1 MTNQSEPE
9 KEFEEQLTAAWEA
22 FEEGDV
28 DEARRIAAELQRQLP
43 EAPEVPLLLSAC
55 ALDDGDIAGTLALL
69 GRAAQMDPE
78 WAEPD
83 MRIAEILAAEGETEK
98 ALEHAA
104 AAEQKAEEESE
115 LLEAVAIKAGLEL
128 ELDRVKVARQTLSVL
143 PGPAAVN
150 GEPGL
155 LCELA
160 HLFLGVEDAKLA
172 RAWFERALA
181 LDRNNADA
189 WHGLGLAAEL
199 AGDEESKRSA
209 WLETLRLDTEDDSEL
224 PELLSEQ
231 QVAEVAEAAL
241 GELPPR
247 ARRLLDHIP
256 ILIADRPAQKDVAT
270 GLDPRLLGL
279 FAGTAYPEVSALGGS
294 PQLTQ
299 ILLFRRNLERA
310 VEDEEELRDEIRTT
324 LLHETGHFFGMSEDD
339 LHGVGLG

>member
-1 MTNQSEPE
+1 MNNPVNEEQVL
-9 KEFEEQLTAAWEA
+9 EEQLAAAWEA

-28 DEARRIAAELQRQLP
+28 EEARRVARELERQLP

-55 ALDDGDIAGTLALL
+55 ALDEGDVPQTLTLL
-69 GRAAQMDPE
+69 ARAAELDPE

-83 MRIAEILAAEGETEK
+83 MRIAEILAAEGELEK

-104 AAEQKAEEESE
+104 AAEQKAEEEAE

-128 ELDRVKVARQTLSVL
+128 EMDRDKAARKTLSVL
-143 PGPAAVN
+143 PTPTAVN

-160 HLFLGVEDAKLA
+160 HIFLGTEDSRTA
-172 RAWFERALA
+172 RAWFERAIA
-181 LDRNNADA
+181 LDDKNADA
-189 WHGLGLAAEL
+189 WHGLGLAAEE
-199 AGDEESKRSA
+199 ASDEETKRRA
-209 WLETLRLDTEDDSEL
+209 WLETLKLDAEDDAEL

-241 GELPPR
+241 AELPPR
-247 ARRLLDHIP
+247 ARKLLDHIP

-324 LLHETGHFFGMSEDD
+324 LLHETGHFFGMSEED